1 MNTNNWA
8 YLDAPTGVAGDMLL
22 AALFDQG
29 LPEEVV
35 LEPLKSLGL
44 GAAFRLHICKSS
56 SGGMR
61 GTRLNVELLEESPP
75 HRLWRD
81 LRPQLEAAPWPDQL
95 RTKVLA
101 VFGLLAQAEGWVHG
115 RPPEQVHF
123 HEVGAIDALVD
134 VVGVCAGF
142 LPAPLPLA
150 MVR

>member
-1 MNTNNWA
+1 
-8 YLDAPTGVAGDMLL
+8 L

-44 GAAFRLHICKSS
+44 GAAFRLQICKSS

-95 RTKVLA
+95 RAKVLA

-123 HEVGAIDALVD
+123 HEVGDR
-134 VVGVCAGF
+134 C
-142 LPAPLPLA
+142 PS
-150 MVR
+150 